1 MDGRLEKAMERIT
14 PLDLQRA
21 ELPTAWRG
29 FDKKSVE
36 TLLARAAESIE
47 ALTKENRRLADSL
60 RQSEAD
66 LERFRLQEST
76 LREALVLAQK
86 AADEARSNAQRQ
98 ADLTMAEAEQQA
110 RETRRQ
116 AHESVRALTWE
127 AERLKEQRSHF
138 ESAFR
143 ALLQEHLARLDAI
156 GRAAV
161 VALEEEPEAVPAAL
175 RPESAAS

>member
-1 MDGRLEKAMERIT
+1 MERIT

-29 FDKKSVE
+29 FDKNSVLA
-36 TLLARAAESIE
+36 LLSRAAESIE
-47 ALTKENRRLADSL
+47 SLTKENRRLADSV
-60 RQSEAD
+60 RQTEAE

-86 AADEARSNAQRQ
+86 AADEARTNAQRQ
-98 ADLTMAEAEQQA
+98 AELTLAEAEQQA

-127 AERLKEQRSHF
+127 SERLREQRSHF

-161 VALEEEPEAVPAAL
+161 VAMDEDRDALPADL